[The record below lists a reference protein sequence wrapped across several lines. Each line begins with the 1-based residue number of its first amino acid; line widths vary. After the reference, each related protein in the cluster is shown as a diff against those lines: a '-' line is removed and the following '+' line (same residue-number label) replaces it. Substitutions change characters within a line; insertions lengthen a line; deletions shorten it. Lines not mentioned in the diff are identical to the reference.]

1 MKPVVIFDLDGTL
14 LNTLEDLRDSTN
26 YALEKFGFPTRTL
39 NEVRNFVGNGLKM
52 LIARAVPSGT
62 EASVIDAVL
71 QEMKR
76 HYAENY
82 HNRTQPYDGIEALLR
97 RLKAENYSMAIVSN
111 KADSVVALLRKLYFD
126 SLIPVAV
133 GETESVS
140 RKPAPDMVY
149 EGLRRLGLPNV
160 KAIYVGDSEVDLQTA
175 RNAGL
180 PCLSVTWGFRS
191 EQQLRDA
198 GAKHLISTPQ
208 ALYNTIH
215 EMGKADFEN

>member
-26 YALEKFGFPTRTL
+26 FALEKFGFPTRTL
-39 NEVRNFVGNGLKM
+39 DEVRNFVGNGLKM
-52 LIARAVPSGT
+52 LITRAVPDGT
-62 EASVIDAVL
+62 DASMIDAVL

-97 RLKAENYSMAIVSN
+97 RLKAENYPMAIVSN

-140 RKPAPDMVY
+140 RKPVPDMVY
-149 EGLRRLGLPNV
+149 EGLRRLGLPNAT
-160 KAIYVGDSEVDLQTA
+160 AIYVGDSEVDLQTA

-191 EQQLRDA
+191 EQQLMDA

-208 ALYNTIH
+208 ALYDAIH
-215 EMGKADFEN
+215 EMEKADFEN